1 LKDIKQ
7 ITAGRDFSIAVSR
20 QGKVFGWG
28 AGLSHLYENPFSLP
42 SGFE

>member
-7 ITAGRDFSIAVSR
+7 ITAGKDFSIAVSR

-28 AGLSHLYENPFSLP
+28 AGLLNLYEDPFSLP
-42 SGFE
+42 SEFE